1 MNIFVLKIILL
12 LRFKCL
18 SKRCENF
25 VLCLTKLDFFLDWA
39 KFATCTKVVENLPEK
54 LIYNPDNDK
63 QVDAVIEQVTVK
75 SNIIEKKEFVY
86 Q

>member
-1 MNIFVLKIILL
+1 MLNQI
-12 LRFKCL
+12 
-18 SKRCENF
+18 EP
-25 VLCLTKLDFFLDWA
+25 FLDWA

-63 QVDAVIEQVTVK
+63 QVDAVIEQVTAK